1 MHLLKQL
8 ENSSLTGFGTSY
20 SEIVVKQT
28 GRKGDIQNRDR
39 ETYRAETGILTE
51 QRQGDIQNRDMETD
65 GTEKERHKDRDKET
79 D

>member
-39 ETYRAETGILTE
+39 ETYRAETGRYTE
-51 QRQGDIQNRDMETD
+51 QRQGDIQNRDRKTYRTET
-65 GTEKERHKDRDKET
+65 GRHP
-79 D
+79 